1 MEHSRIL
8 PAELANCAKHAVDTR
23 NTLEELCRG
32 LDRITA
38 AAGEQRSADLPSEM
52 QVRDIL
58 KARRARDKFFNRTL
72 FADPAW
78 DILLELYAA
87 ELGQRPLTVGSA
99 CIGAAVPAST
109 ALRWITALEREGLVT
124 RQNDRFDARRLY
136 VSLTPDGVAAME
148 AFFRALPSASII

>member
-1 MEHSRIL
+1 MGNSRIL
-8 PAELANCAKHAVDTR
+8 PEELANCAKQAVDTR

-38 AAGEQRSADLPSEM
+38 AAGEQRASDLPTEM

-58 KARRARDKFFNRTL
+58 KARRTRDKFFNSAL

-109 ALRWITALEREGLVT
+109 ALRWITALERNGLVT
-124 RQNDRFDARRLY
+124 RQNDRFDARRLFL
-136 VSLTPDGVAAME
+136 SLTPEGVAAME
-148 AFFRALPSASII
+148 AYFKALPGARII

>member
-8 PAELANCAKHAVDTR
+8 PTELANCARHAVDTR
-23 NTLEELCRG
+23 KTLEELCRG

-38 AAGEQRSADLPSEM
+38 AAGEEGSELPTET

-58 KARRARDKFFNRTL
+58 KARRARAKFFEETL

-87 ELGQRPLTVGSA
+87 ELGQRPLSVGSV

-109 ALRWITALEREGLVT
+109 ALRWITALERKGLVA
-124 RQNDRFDARRLY
+124 RHHDRFDARRQL
-136 VSLTPDGVAAME
+136 VSLTRAGVEAME
-148 AFFRALPSASII
+148 GLFRYLPSTRII